1 VELNGKVLERKWISQ
16 KELMAGG
23 KLVFTATDQPLENT
37 NIWLTDMNKK

>member
-1 VELNGKVLERKWISQ
+1 MELNGKVPGRKWISQ
-16 KELMAGG
+16 KELVASG